1 MRSNGLS
8 KVYRQRCP
16 QKMIVCGQ
24 IGSEG
29 FDEGDNRTDL
39 ARVMDAL
46 KRISKTK
53 LSFPRKP
60 PGHISARFILSFVH
74 RQPSLSFL
82 IVEVASYLKIIHH
95 VPRAA
100 DKEIDAVGAHMVS
113 KRKAI
118 LAHAVRKGAVV
129 VPNAGEVITGLPSCV
144 IRIGELD
151 SKIGRV
157 LGKQLRDIQSDQ
169 IGRTTRN

>member
-1 MRSNGLS
+1 
-8 KVYRQRCP
+8 
-16 QKMIVCGQ
+16 MIVCGD
-24 IGSEG
+24 IGSKG
-29 FDEGDNRTDL
+29 FDERDNRTDL
-39 ARVMDAL
+39 AGVMDAL
-46 KRISKTK
+46 KGISKTK
-53 LSFPRKP
+53 LSLPRKP
-60 PGHISARFILSFVH
+60 PGHISALLHTFVRAPATLSVVPGSQSCF
-74 RQPSLSFL
+74 RLESLR
-82 IVEVASYLKIIHH
+82 H

-100 DKEIDAVGAHMVS
+100 DKEINAVGAHMVP

-157 LGKQLRDIQSDQ
+157 LGKELRNIQSDQ
-169 IGRTTRN
+169 IGRTT